1 MNRLKLNSIL
11 LILCTVV
18 FSFNLVAQ
26 KGIVRGFIYNDKTG
40 EAEIGATVYLKGTTM
55 GAATDVNGFYSIS
68 KIPAGSYT
76 LMVTS
81 LGFDPV
87 ELKVDVKGNEI
98 ISRNMNLK
106 ESSTLMK
113 TFVVSAEAQEA
124 KTQVKMSVT
133 KVTPKEINSIP
144 AIGGDPDLA
153 QYLQVLPGVTF
164 TGDQGGQL
172 YIRGGSPVQNK
183 VLLDGMIVYNPFH
196 SIGLFSVFDTDIMRS
211 ADVYTGG
218 FNAEYGGRISSI
230 MDITYRDGDKKRL
243 RGKLSAST
251 FSSKLMLEG
260 PIKKSKKGNGGITF
274 VLSGKHS
281 YLEQSSEMYKPY
293 FEGLSSE
300 NARGVD
306 TLGLPYGFT
315 DIYGKVSFNG
325 DNGNK
330 FSVFG
335 FKFVD
340 NVTYPSEDQ
349 DAVQTGLSWSSS
361 GGGANYVLV
370 PSTSKTLIEGVIAVS
385 NYNIELIEADGAP
398 RSSSINGWNAGMDFT
413 TFSGDNQFKYGFE
426 VLGFKTDYTFTN
438 SVGTKIEQI
447 ENTTE
452 LSGFMM
458 YRINAGKFVI
468 EPSVRAQYYAS
479 LPNFSLEPR
488 LGMKYNITNKF
499 RAKLAGGMYSQNLIS
514 ANSDRDIVNLFYGFL
529 SGPDNLQEEFTEQDG
544 TVREVKHKLQKAN
557 HYIVGFEYDISRS
570 FNINIEGYLKDF
582 KQLTNTNRNQI
593 FDESDES
600 ALNKPDVLKKE
611 YIIETGKAMGVDV
624 ALKYSSTH
632 LNVWTIY
639 SLGKVTR
646 WDGVQ
651 EYAPVFDRRHNVNVV
666 IAYTFGKDLNWEF
679 NTRWNLASG
688 FPFTQTQGFY
698 EGVNFSSI
706 DQNYTSTNGE
716 LELEFAEINKGR
728 LPYYHRLDI
737 NIKRKFVLG
746 KNSILEA
753 NLGATNAYNRDNLF
767 FVDRF
772 TAEKVYQLPLMPSLG
787 MSLTF

>member
-1 MNRLKLNSIL
+1 MNRLKLNGFL
-11 LILCTVV
+11 LILFTLV
-18 FSFNLVAQ
+18 FSLNLLAQ
-26 KGIVRGFIYNDKTG
+26 KGSIRGFIYNDKTG

-55 GAATDVNGFYSIS
+55 GAATDVNGFYSIT

-81 LGFDPV
+81 LGFDSV
-87 ELKVDVKGNEI
+87 QEKLTINENQI
-98 ISRNMNLK
+98 ISKNMNIK
-106 ESSTLMK
+106 QASQMMN
-113 TFVVSAEAQEA
+113 TFVVSAEKQEA

-133 KVTPKEINSIP
+133 KVTPKEIKSIP

-153 QYLQVLPGVTF
+153 QYLQVIPGVTF

-183 VLLDGMIVYNPFH
+183 VLLDGMIIYNPFH

-243 RGKLSAST
+243 RGKVSAST

-260 PIKKSKKGNGGITF
+260 PITKSEKGNGGITF
-274 VLSGKHS
+274 VVSGKHS
-281 YLEQSSEMYKPY
+281 YLEQSSEVYKSY
-293 FEGLSSE
+293 FQGLSSE

-315 DIYGKVSFNG
+315 DLYGKISFNG

-330 FSVFG
+330 VSLFG
-335 FKFVD
+335 FNFRD
-340 NVTYPSEDQ
+340 NVTYPSENPDNNL
-349 DAVQTGLSWSSS
+349 GLNWSS
-361 GGGANYVLV
+361 GGGGANFVLI

-385 NYNIELIEADGAP
+385 NYKIELVEDDNQP
-398 RSSSINGWNAGMDFT
+398 RSSAINGFNAGMNFT

-426 VLGFKTDYTFTN
+426 ILGFKTNYEFVNTI
-438 SVGTKIEQI
+438 GTIIKQE

-458 YRINAGKFVI
+458 YRVNLGKMVI
-468 EPSVRAQYYAS
+468 EPSIRTQYYAS
-479 LPNFSLEPR
+479 LSNFSFEPR
-488 LGMKYNITNKF
+488 LGFKYNITDKF
-499 RAKLAGGMYSQNLIS
+499 RIKLAAGMYSQNLIS

-529 SGPDNLQEEFTEQDG
+529 SGPSNLQDEFTEQDG
-544 TVREVKHKLQKAN
+544 STRSIDHKLQKAN
-557 HYIVGFEYDISRS
+557 HYIAGFEYDLSRS
-570 FNINIEGYLKDF
+570 FSLNIEGYFKDF
-582 KQLTNTNRNQI
+582 RQLTNTNRNQI
-593 FDESDES
+593 FDENDDA
-600 ALNKPDVLKKE
+600 ALNKPDVEKKE
-611 YIIETGKAMGVDV
+611 FIIETGDAFGVDLV
-624 ALKYSSTH
+624 LKYSSTH
-632 LNVWTIY
+632 LNVWTVY

-646 WDGVQ
+646 WDGIQ
-651 EYAPVFDRRHNVNVV
+651 EYAPVFDRRHNVNLVV
-666 IAYTFGKDLNWEF
+666 GYTFGKDLNWEF

-698 EGVNFSSI
+698 EGVAFSSI
-706 DQNYTSTNGE
+706 DQNYTSANGD
-716 LELEFAEINKGR
+716 LDIEFAEINKGR

-737 NIKRKFVLG
+737 SLKRKFVIG

-753 NLGATNAYNRDNLF
+753 NIGATNAYNRDNIF
-767 FVDRF
+767 FVDRV
-772 TAEKVYQLPLMPSLG
+772 TAEKVYQLPLMPSFG
-787 MSLTF
+787 VSLTF

>member
-1 MNRLKLNSIL
+1 MMNRKKLKGLLMLLFAMVLSLSSI
-11 LILCTVV
+11 
-18 FSFNLVAQ
+18 AQ
-26 KGIVRGFIYNDKTG
+26 KGTIRGFIYNDKTG
-40 EAEIGATVYLKGTTM
+40 EAEIGATVFLKGTTM
-55 GAATDVNGFYSIS
+55 GAATDINGFYSVT

-76 LMVTS
+76 LTVTS
-81 LGFDPV
+81 LGFTSV
-87 ELKVDVKGNEI
+87 EVAVT
-98 ISRNMNLK
+98 LK
-106 ESSTLMK
+106 ENELISKNLNLQPASKMME
-113 TFVVSAEAQEA
+113 TFEVSAEAQEA
-124 KTQVKMSVT
+124 KTEVKMSVT
-133 KVTPKEINSIP
+133 KVTPKEIKSIP
-144 AIGGDPDLA
+144 SIGGDPDLA

-260 PIKKSKKGNGGITF
+260 PLKRSKTGNGGITF

-293 FEGLSSE
+293 FGSLSSE

-315 DIYGKVSFNG
+315 DLYGKISFNG

-330 FSVFG
+330 VSVFG
-335 FKFVD
+335 FNFSD
-340 NVTYPSEDQ
+340 NVNYSNISN
-349 DAVQTGLSWSSS
+349 LSWKSG
-361 GGGANYVLV
+361 GGGANFVLV
-370 PSTSKTLIEGVIAVS
+370 PSTSNTLIEGVVAMS
-385 NYNIELIEADGAP
+385 NYKIELVEADGIP
-398 RSSSINGWNAGMDFT
+398 RSSAINGFNAGMDFT

-426 VLGFKTDYTFTN
+426 LLGFKTDYQFVN
-438 SVGTKIEQI
+438 SVGTKIEQV

-458 YRINAGKFVI
+458 YRINVGKMVI

-488 LGMKYNITNKF
+488 LGYKFNVTDKF
-499 RAKLAGGMYSQNLIS
+499 RIKAAAGMYSQNLIS

-529 SGPDNLQEEFTEQDG
+529 SGPDNLQDEFTDQDG
-544 TVREVKHKLQKAN
+544 TVREVKHALQKAN

-570 FNINIEGYLKDF
+570 LSLNIEGYLKDF

-593 FDESDES
+593 FDESDN
-600 ALNKPDVLKKE
+600 AAVDKPDVLKKE
-611 YIIETGKAMGVDV
+611 FIIETGKAYGVDLS
-624 ALKYSSTH
+624 LKYSSTH
-632 LNVWTIY
+632 LNIWTIY

-646 WDGVQ
+646 WDGIQ

-666 IAYTFGKDLNWEF
+666 VAYTFGKDLNWEF

-698 EGVNFSSI
+698 EGIDFSSI
-706 DQNYTSTNGE
+706 DDSYTSENGS

-728 LPYYHRLDI
+728 LPYYHRLDV
-737 NIKRKFVLG
+737 NLKRKFILG
-746 KNSILEA
+746 KNSILEV

-767 FVDRF
+767 FVDRI
-772 TAEKVYQLPLMPSLG
+772 TADKVYQLPLMPSFG
-787 MSLTF
+787 MNLTF

>member
-1 MNRLKLNSIL
+1 MNRLKLNTIL

-18 FSFNLVAQ
+18 FSFNLIAQ
-26 KGIVRGFIYNDKTG
+26 KGSVRGFIYNDKSG

-55 GAATDVNGFYSIS
+55 GAATDVNGFYSIT

-81 LGFDPV
+81 LGFDSIQTPV
-87 ELKVDVKGNEI
+87 SLKGNEI
-98 ISRNMNLK
+98 ISKNMNLK
-106 ESSTLMK
+106 PAAKMIE
-113 TFVVSAEAQEA
+113 TFTVSAEAQEA

-133 KVTPKEINSIP
+133 KVTPKEIKSIP

-230 MDITYRDGDKKRL
+230 MDITYRDGDRKRL

-260 PIKKSKKGNGGITF
+260 PLKKSKKGNGGITF

-281 YLEQSSEMYKPY
+281 YLEQSSEVYKSY
-293 FEGLSSE
+293 FKELSSE

-315 DIYGKVSFNG
+315 DIYGKISFNG
-325 DNGNK
+325 NNGNK

-335 FKFVD
+335 FNFKD
-340 NVTYPSEDQ
+340 NVNYSD
-349 DAVQTGLSWSSS
+349 VSNLNWNSS
-361 GGGANYVLV
+361 GGGVNFVMI
-370 PSTSKTLIEGVIAVS
+370 PSTSKTLIEGVVAVS
-385 NYNIELIEADGAP
+385 NYKIELLEADGEP
-398 RSSSINGWNAGMDFT
+398 RSSSINGFNAGMDFT

-426 VLGFKTDYTFTN
+426 MLGFKTDYQFVN
-438 SVGTKIEQI
+438 SVGTKIEQV

-452 LSGFMM
+452 MSGFAM
-458 YRINAGKFVI
+458 YRINAGKMVI
-468 EPSVRAQYYAS
+468 EPSVRLQYYAS

-488 LGMKYNITNKF
+488 LGYKFNVTSKF
-499 RAKLAGGMYSQNLIS
+499 RLKAAAGMYSQNLIS

-544 TVREVKHKLQKAN
+544 TVREIKHELQKAN
-557 HYIVGFEYDISRS
+557 HYIAGFELDFSRS
-570 FNINIEGYLKDF
+570 FSLNVEGYLKDF
-582 KQLTNTNRNQI
+582 TQLTNTNRNQI
-593 FDESDES
+593 FDESDIS
-600 ALNKPDVLKKE
+600 AVDKPDVLKKE
-611 YIIETGKAMGVDV
+611 FIVETGKAYGIDF

-632 LNVWTIY
+632 LNIWTVY

-666 IAYTFGKDLNWEF
+666 VAYIFGKDLNWEF

-698 EGVNFSSI
+698 EGIDFSSI
-706 DQNYTSTNGE
+706 DQNYTSTNGS
-716 LELEFAEINKGR
+716 LDLEFAEINKGR
-728 LPYYHRLDI
+728 LPYYHRLDV
-737 NIKRKFVLG
+737 NIKRKFILG

-767 FVDRF
+767 FIDRV
-772 TAEKVYQLPLMPSLG
+772 TADKVYQLPLMPSLG

>member
-1 MNRLKLNSIL
+1 MMNRLKLNSIL
-11 LILCTVV
+11 LVLFTLLL
-18 FSFNLVAQ
+18 SANLLAQ
-26 KGIVRGFIYNDKTG
+26 KGTVRGFIYNDKTG
-40 EAEIGATVYLKGTTM
+40 EAEIGATVFLKGTTM
-55 GAATDVNGFYSIS
+55 GAATDINGFYSIT

-81 LGFDPV
+81 MGFDSV
-87 ELKVDVKGNEI
+87 EVKLSVKDNQI
-98 ISRNMNLK
+98 ISKNLNIK
-106 ESSTLMK
+106 EASKMMK
-113 TFVVSAEAQEA
+113 TFIVSAEKQEA
-124 KTQVKMSVT
+124 RTQVKMSVT
-133 KVTPKEINSIP
+133 KVTPKEIKSIP

-183 VLLDGMIVYNPFH
+183 VLLDGMVVYNPFH

-230 MDITYRDGDKKRL
+230 MDITYRDGDKKRM
-243 RGKLSAST
+243 RGKISAST

-260 PIKKSKKGNGGITF
+260 PIKKAKEGGGSITY

-281 YLEQSSEMYKPY
+281 YLEQSSEMYKSY
-293 FEGLSSE
+293 FQGLSSE

-315 DIYGKVSFNG
+315 DIYGKISFNG
-325 DNGNK
+325 GNGNK
-330 FSVFG
+330 VSLFG
-335 FKFVD
+335 FNFRD
-340 NVTYPSEDQ
+340 NVNYSDISN
-349 DAVQTGLSWSSS
+349 LKWNSS
-361 GGGANYVLV
+361 GGGVNFVLI
-370 PSTSKTLIEGVIAVS
+370 PSTSKTLIEGVVALS
-385 NYNIELIEADGAP
+385 NYSIELNEADGEP
-398 RSSSINGWNAGMDFT
+398 RSSSINGFNAGMDFT

-426 VLGFKTDYTFTN
+426 ILGFNTN
-438 SVGTKIEQI
+438 YQFVNTVGTIVKQE

-458 YRINAGKFVI
+458 YRINAGKMVI

-479 LPNFSLEPR
+479 LPNFSIEPR
-488 LGMKYNITNKF
+488 LGFKYNITNKF
-499 RAKLAGGMYSQNLIS
+499 RTKIAAGMYSQNLIS

-529 SGPDNLQEEFTEQDG
+529 SGPDNLQDEFTEQDG
-544 TVREVKHKLQKAN
+544 STRTINHKLQKAN
-557 HYIVGFEYDISRS
+557 HYIVGFEYDLSRS
-570 FNINIEGYLKDF
+570 LSLNIEGYYKDF

-593 FDESDES
+593 FDENSDAAVNE
-600 ALNKPDVLKKE
+600 PDIYKKE
-611 YIIETGKAMGVDV
+611 FIIETGDAYGVDV
-624 ALKYSSTH
+624 VLKYSSTRI
-632 LNVWTIY
+632 NVWTVY

-646 WDGVQ
+646 WDGIQ
-651 EYAPVFDRRHNVNVV
+651 EYAPVFDRRHNVNLMV
-666 IAYTFGKDLNWEF
+666 AYTFGKDLNWEF

-698 EGVNFSSI
+698 EGY
-706 DQNYTSTNGE
+706 DGTGNYTSANGT
-716 LELEFAEINKGR
+716 LNLEFAELNKGR

-737 NIKRKFVLG
+737 NLKRKFVLG

-753 NLGATNAYNRDNLF
+753 NVGATNAYNRDNIF
-767 FVDRF
+767 FVDRV
-772 TAEKVYQLPLMPSLG
+772 TADKVYQLPLMPSFGL
-787 MSLTF
+787 SLTF

>member
-1 MNRLKLNSIL
+1 ML
-11 LILCTVV
+11 V
-18 FSFNLVAQ
+18 FSVTIVAQ
-26 KGIVRGFIYNDKTG
+26 KAMVRGFIYNDKTG
-40 EAEIGATVYLKGTTM
+40 EAEIGATVFLKGTTM
-55 GAATDVNGFYSIS
+55 GAATDVNGFYSIT

-81 LGFDPV
+81 LGFDSV
-87 ELKVDVKGNEI
+87 EVKLAIAEGQI
-98 ISRNMNLK
+98 ISKNMNLK
-106 ESSTLMK
+106 EASQMME
-113 TFVVSAEAQEA
+113 TFNVSAEKQEA

-133 KVTPKEINSIP
+133 KVTPKDIKSIP

-183 VLLDGMIVYNPFH
+183 VLLDGMIIYNPFH

-243 RGKLSAST
+243 RGKVSAST

-260 PIKKSKKGNGGITF
+260 PLKKAKEGNGGITF
-274 VLSGKHS
+274 VVSGKHS
-281 YLEQSSEMYKPY
+281 YLEQSSEVYKPY

-315 DIYGKVSFNG
+315 DLYGKISFNG

-330 FSVFG
+330 VSLFG
-335 FKFVD
+335 FNFKD
-340 NVTYPSEDQ
+340 NVNYSDISN
-349 DAVQTGLSWSSS
+349 LNWNSF
-361 GGGANYVLV
+361 GGGANFVLI
-370 PSTSKTLIEGVIAVS
+370 PSTSKTLIEGVVAVS
-385 NYNIELIEADGAP
+385 NYKIELDEEGVL
-398 RSSSINGWNAGMDFT
+398 SSSEINGFNAGMDFT
-413 TFSGDNQFKYGFE
+413 TFSGDNQFKYGLE
-426 VLGFKTDYTFTN
+426 MLGFKTNYQFFN
-438 SVGTKIEQI
+438 SIGTIVRQE

-452 LSGFMM
+452 LSGYLM
-458 YRINAGKFVI
+458 YRINAGNAVI
-468 EPSVRAQYYAS
+468 EPSVRTQYYAS
-479 LPNFSLEPR
+479 LSDLSIEPR
-488 LGMKYNITNKF
+488 LGFKYNITDKF
-499 RAKLAGGMYSQNLIS
+499 RIKLATGMYSQNLIS

-529 SGPDNLQEEFTEQDG
+529 SGPDNLQGEFEEEDG
-544 TVREVKHKLQKAN
+544 SVSTVGHKLQKAN
-557 HYIVGFEYDISRS
+557 HYIAGFEYDLSRKLS
-570 FNINIEGYLKDF
+570 LNIEGYYKDF

-593 FDESDES
+593 FDESDDAAFS
-600 ALNKPDVLKKE
+600 KPDVLKKE
-611 YIIETGKAMGVDV
+611 FIVETGDAYGVDV
-624 ALKYSSTH
+624 VLKYSTTR
-632 LNVWTIY
+632 LNVWTVY

-646 WDGVQ
+646 WDGIQ

-666 IAYTFGKDLNWEF
+666 VAWTFGKDMNWEF

-698 EGVNFSSI
+698 EGIDFASS
-706 DQNYTSTNGE
+706 DQNYTSANGD
-716 LELEFAEINKGR
+716 LNIEFAELNKGR
-728 LPYYHRLDI
+728 LPYYHRLDV

-767 FVDRF
+767 FIDRV
-772 TAEKVYQLPLMPSLG
+772 TADKVYQLPLMPSFGL
-787 MSLTF
+787 SLTF